1 MDHINGD
8 RYDNRRASIVDEA
21 NAIGTAI
28 LRTDLYP
35 DSISKEFKKDF
46 KTYLDIRLSYFD
58 AGTEAKKLDNSLN
71 STAII
76 GDSIWQRATIL
87 SKNGN
92 FDAASRQMIPALNDM
107 IDAVTTRDAAKNAKV
122 PVTIVY
128 VLFIL
133 SVFSSF
139 IIGYGTTG
147 KLLNGFIGYIFIFM
161 VTASIYLILDLDSP
175 RHGLI
180 STEKANQKMIELRSL
195 LD

>member
-1 MDHINGD
+1 M
-8 RYDNRRASIVDEA
+8 
-21 NAIGTAI
+21 
-28 LRTDLYP
+28 
-35 DSISKEFKKDF
+35 
-46 KTYLDIRLSYFD
+46 
-58 AGTEAKKLDNSLN
+58 
-71 STAII
+71 
-76 GDSIWQRATIL
+76 IWKRATAL

-107 IDAVTTRDAAKNAKV
+107 KDSVTTRDAAKNAKV
-122 PVTIVY
+122 PITIVY